1 VASVRIE
8 DQDGAVFAGISAGLP
23 ESGALVEQV
32 VVGNPFADGCHG
44 GFRRHS
50 QRETMRRR
58 TLYGIETA
66 QESRNDF
73 LNVK

>member
-1 VASVRIE
+1 METSSR
-8 DQDGAVFAGISAGLP
+8 GGLDRVVGV
-23 ESGALVEQV
+23 GALVEQV
-32 VVGNPFADGCHG
+32 AAWLRIVVRNPFADGCHG

>member
-1 VASVRIE
+1 MEPSSRGDLGRFVGV
-8 DQDGAVFAGISAGLP
+8 
-23 ESGALVEQV
+23 GALVEQVVARLRV